1 MLLRDDRRFGEIL
14 IDSNLITQEQLNRAL
29 EEQRGSNQPIGSI
42 LVKLGLI
49 SPQIFLDTLSEQLD
63 VPYIELADYEIDPVV
78 IDLIP
83 GAMAQKFHLIPLFK
97 IKNALSVAMAD
108 PQDVSAI
115 DEIRRFSHLEI
126 EPVLAL
132 EEEILLAIEQYYGVS
147 FEMSDTLN
155 EAIQSIEA
163 EAAPTVPE
171 EQEKNLRELAEDAPV
186 VRLVNM
192 ILTQAIKDRA
202 SDIHIEPEED
212 SIRVRYRVDGILREV
227 FSPPKNLQAAIISR
241 IKILAELDIAETR
254 IPQDGRFRIKLGGKE
269 IDVRVS
275 SLPTAYGENIVMRIL
290 DKSNILLKLDDLGFT
305 AENLQIVRDMLSN
318 SYGIILVTGP
328 TGSGKTTSLYAFLNT
343 INSVE
348 KNIIT
353 LEDPIEY
360 RLHLI
365 RQSQINPK
373 AGLTFASGLRSI
385 LRQDPDVIMV
395 GEIRDPETAQI
406 AIESALTG
414 HLVLSTLHTNDAA
427 GAVTRLIEM
436 GVEPFLLSSALI
448 GIIAQRLVR
457 KICPK
462 CREAFSPSPLELK
475 RIGLNAE
482 RKDFKFYRGKGCTFC
497 KQSGYKGRIGIYEI
511 LKVDDKIRE
520 LILSGASSE
529 EIRRTAIKRGMRTL
543 KHDGLFKALKGVT
556 TAEEV
561 MRVINIS

>member
-14 IDSNLITQEQLNRAL
+14 IDSGLITPEQLSQALQEQQGN
-29 EEQRGSNQPIGSI
+29 NQPIGSI
-42 LVKLGLI
+42 LVRLGYI
-49 SPQIFLDTLSEQLD
+49 SQQDYLTTLSAQLD
-63 VPYIELADYEIDPVV
+63 VPFILLSDYEIDPEV

-83 GAMAQKFHLIPLFK
+83 AALAQKYHVVPLFR
-97 IKNALSVAMAD
+97 IKNALTVAMAD
-108 PQDVSAI
+108 PQDVGAI
-115 DEIRRFSHLEI
+115 DEIRRYSQLEV
-126 EPVLAL
+126 EPVLAP
-132 EEEILLAIEQYYGVS
+132 ESDIGQAIEQYYGVDV
-147 FEMSDTLN
+147 EMSHTLS
-155 EAIQSIEA
+155 EVIQSIEA
-163 EAAPTVPE
+163 ESEAVVAPEP
-171 EQEKNLRELAEDAPV
+171 EKNLRELAEDAPV

-202 SDIHIEPEED
+202 SDIHIEPEDD

-227 FSPPKNLQAAIISR
+227 FSPPKNLQAAVISR

-254 IPQDGRFRIKLGGKE
+254 VPQDGRFRIQLGGKE

-290 DKSNILLKLDDLGFT
+290 DKSNILLKLDDLGF
-305 AENLQIVRDMLSN
+305 APDNLKIVRTMLSN

-343 INSVE
+343 INTVE

-360 RLHLI
+360 RLRMI
-365 RQSQINPK
+365 RQAQVNPK
-373 AGLTFASGLRSI
+373 AGMTFASGLRSI

-427 GAVTRLIEM
+427 GAVTRLVEM

-457 KICPK
+457 RVCPK
-462 CREAFSPSPLELK
+462 CREAYSPSVLELK
-475 RIGLNAE
+475 RIGLNPK
-482 RKDFKFYRGKGCTFC
+482 RQDLKFYRGKGCSFC
-497 KQSGYKGRIGIYEI
+497 RQSGFKGRIGIYEI
-511 LKVDDKIRE
+511 LKIDDKIRE

-529 EIRRTAIKRGMRTL
+529 EIRRAAIQRGMRTL
-543 KHDGLFKALKGVT
+543 KHDGLLKALQGVT
-556 TAEEV
+556 TPEEV

>member
-1 MLLRDDRRFGEIL
+1 MLLRDDRRFGDIL
-14 IDSNLITQEQLNRAL
+14 IDSGLITPEQLRRAL
-29 EEQRGSNQPIGSI
+29 EEQRGTDQPIGSI

-49 SPQIFLDTLSEQLD
+49 SQQDYLTTLSAQLD
-63 VPYIELADYEIDPVV
+63 VPHVELSDYEIDPAV
-78 IDLIP
+78 IELVP
-83 GAMAQKFHLIPLFK
+83 AALAQKFRVIPLFR
-97 IKNALSVAMAD
+97 IKNALTVAMAD
-108 PQDVSAI
+108 PQDVGAI
-115 DEIRRFSHLEI
+115 DEIRRFSHLEV

-132 EEEILLAIEQYYGVS
+132 ESEILQAIEQYYGLDV
-147 FEMSDTLN
+147 EMSDTLN
-155 EAIQSIEA
+155 EVIQSIEA
-163 EAAPTVPE
+163 ES
-171 EQEKNLRELAEDAPV
+171 EQVVTDEPEKNLRELAEDAPV

-192 ILTQAIKDRA
+192 VLAQAIKDRA

-241 IKILAELDIAETR
+241 IKILSELDIAENR
-254 IPQDGRFRIKLGGKE
+254 IPQDGRFRIRLGGKE

-275 SLPTAYGENIVMRIL
+275 TLPTAYGENVVMRIL
-290 DKSNILLKLDDLGFT
+290 DKSNILLKLDDLGF
-305 AENLQIVRDMLSN
+305 APDNLGIVKEMLSN

-360 RLHLI
+360 RLRMI
-365 RQSQINPK
+365 RQSQVNPK

-385 LRQDPDVIMV
+385 LRQDPDIIMV

-406 AIESALTG
+406 AVESALTG

-427 GAVTRLIEM
+427 GAITRLVEM
-436 GVEPFLLSSALI
+436 GIEPFLLSSALI

-457 KICPK
+457 RICPK
-462 CREAFSPSPLELK
+462 CRTAFTPSPLKLK
-475 RIGLNAE
+475 RIGLNPE
-482 RKDFKFYRGKGCTFC
+482 RKDLKFYKGVGCSFC
-497 KQSGYKGRIGIYEI
+497 RHSGFKGRIGIYEI

-543 KHDGLFKALKGVT
+543 KHDGLLKALQGVT